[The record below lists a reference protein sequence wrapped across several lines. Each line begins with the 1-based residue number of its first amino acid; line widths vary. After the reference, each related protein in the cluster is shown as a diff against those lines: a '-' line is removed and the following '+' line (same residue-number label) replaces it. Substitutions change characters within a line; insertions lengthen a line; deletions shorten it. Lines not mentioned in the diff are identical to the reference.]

1 MEKLRGNETGVKV
14 VIKQRGP
21 ELVGWSFPYGGNVPF
36 STLFLFC
43 TGQMILVSLLMPVIS
58 SLERS
63 KVTRELARMLSLV
76 DLPNEIPVMK
86 AEDDSPN

>member
-1 MEKLRGNETGVKV
+1 MEKLRGKRPGVNF

-21 ELVGWSFPYGGNVPF
+21 KLVGWSFPYGGNVPL

-43 TGQMILVSLLMPVIS
+43 TGQMILVSLLMPVRS

-63 KVTRELARMLSLV
+63 KVTIELARMLSLV
-76 DLPNEIPVMK
+76 DLLNEIPVMK
-86 AEDDSPN
+86 AENDSPN